1 MEQFDL
7 VDEMMWEDL
16 VEWETLEAAGLENS
30 DRDGVC
36 SAQIAYYMEEGD
48 H

>member
-1 MEQFDL
+1 MFDL

-16 VEWETLEAAGLENS
+16 VDFETLESAGLEDSRVS
-30 DRDGVC
+30 DTVPG
-36 SAQIAYYMEEGD
+36 AQREYYDEEGD

>member
-1 MEQFDL
+1 MDFDL

-16 VEWETLEAAGLENS
+16 TEFLTLEEAGLV
-30 DRDGVC
+30 DGIVRDTVP
-36 SAQIAYYMEEGD
+36 SAQAAYYDEEGN

>member
-1 MEQFDL
+1 MDFDL

-16 VEWETLEAAGLENS
+16 TEFETLEEAGLES
-30 DRDGVC
+30 QDYDTVTAALQTHYWSG
-36 SAQIAYYMEEGD
+36 EE